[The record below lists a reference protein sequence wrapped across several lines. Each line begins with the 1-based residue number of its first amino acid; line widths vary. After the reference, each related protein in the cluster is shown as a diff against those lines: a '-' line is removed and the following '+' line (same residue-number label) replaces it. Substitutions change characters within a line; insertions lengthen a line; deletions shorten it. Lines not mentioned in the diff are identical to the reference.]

1 MPRRRGASHVLGARR
16 GEARECWEGLLYTV
30 AYVGAEGGLQF
41 GAQRTVEEG
50 QWSVQLLG
58 LKASNVLFEWP
69 PNAY

>member
-1 MPRRRGASHVLGARR
+1 VKRANAGKG
-16 GEARECWEGLLYTV
+16 CLYTV

-41 GAQRTVEEG
+41 GAQRTVKGG

>member
-1 MPRRRGASHVLGARR
+1 MAPGGVKHANAGK
-16 GEARECWEGLLYTV
+16 GCLYTV

-41 GAQRTVEEG
+41 GAQRTVKGG